1 MLRYLVAI
9 IAALSFG
16 LGFPTVASAADLGG
30 PTAPPTY
37 TKAPPVAPFS
47 WTGFYAGIHL
57 GGGSSNTDW
66 FDDGNAVTSLGSG
79 ILGLHD
85 ASYHATGF
93 LAGGQ
98 LGYNYQ
104 ISWAVLGVEADASW
118 ANLRGSMFNCFP
130 EFVSLLAQ
138 SCSTHTDALGTVTGR
153 FGAAFDRSLLYVK
166 GGFAWA
172 HESNANPCAA
182 LIFQCVST
190 LATSTDT
197 RIGWTVGAGFEYAFA
212 RNWSVRAEYDFM
224 DFGTRDES
232 FLATPT
238 PAPPSPAV
246 LTENIRDR
254 IQVVKVGVN
263 YRFGHWN

>member
-1 MLRYLVAI
+1 MRRYLI
-9 IAALSFG
+9 TTIAALGFG
-16 LGFPTVASAADLGG
+16 LGFLTVAAAADL
-30 PTAPPTY
+30 PIPPAYAAPAY
-37 TKAPPVAPFS
+37 TKAPPVVSFS
-47 WTGFYAGIHL
+47 WTGLYAGIHL
-57 GGGSSNTDW
+57 GGGGSNTDW
-66 FDDGNAVTSLGSG
+66 SDDGNAVTTLGSG
-79 ILGLHD
+79 VLGLHD

-104 ISWAVLGVEADASW
+104 IGWAVLGVEADASW

-130 EFVSLLAQ
+130 EFVTLLAQ

-153 FGAAFDRSLLYVK
+153 FGAALDRTLLYVK

-172 HESNANPCAA
+172 HENYANPCAA
-182 LIFQCVST
+182 LIFHCVST

-197 RIGWTVGAGFEYAFA
+197 RIGWTVGAGIEYAFA

-232 FLATPT
+232 FLMTPPNQT
-238 PAPPSPAV
+238 
-246 LTENIRDR
+246 LGTENIRDR

-263 YRFGHWN
+263 YRFGY

>member
-1 MLRYLVAI
+1 MLHRLVAT
-9 IAALSFG
+9 IATLGFG
-16 LGFPTVASAADLGG
+16 LGFLTAALAADL
-30 PTAPPTY
+30 PAPPAYAPPAY
-37 TKAPPVAPFS
+37 TKAPPVVPFS

-79 ILGLHD
+79 VLGVHD

-104 ISWAVLGVEADASW
+104 IGWAVLGVEADASW

-130 EFVSLLAQ
+130 EFTGLIAQ

-153 FGAAFDRSLLYVK
+153 FGAAFDRSLIYVK

-172 HESNANPCAA
+172 HENYANLCAA
-182 LIFQCVST
+182 LIFQCT
-190 LATSTDT
+190 PLATSTDT
-197 RIGWTVGAGFEYAFA
+197 RIGWTVGAGIEYAFA
-212 RNWSVRAEYDFM
+212 RNWTARVEYDFM

-238 PAPPSPAV
+238 PAPPLPPL
-246 LTENIRDR
+246 LTENVRDR

-263 YRFGHWN
+263 YRFGY